1 MTTDDGPSCDDAL
14 LARERARFEPD
25 GEPLELSSW
34 ERLEPAHLALAPP
47 IERLRRALDDRDMR
61 EELARCEA
69 EERYPRAAVER
80 LRRAGWLDL
89 VSETPTV
96 GCPAGG
102 ASRLTATH
110 LSLLNALTARRD
122 GTLGITIGVQSLA
135 LLPVWLGGTPAQ
147 QAWVFERMRQGAS
160 TSLLLTEL
168 PSSSDLLSNEARA
181 EPGRLVEGAF
191 VPGGED
197 PTHYRVRGAKH
208 LINGGREHELLI
220 TLLRT
225 RDGDR
230 GASLLRA
237 LSDHSLLVID
247 RDATCVPLHRWATH
261 PMRAADISGV
271 AFEGTLVPVERRLG
285 VEGAGF
291 GLIKHTLT
299 ISRGGIASLAAGT
312 AARARDLALGYARRR
327 ELYGAPLARLG
338 AIAGHLLRLEALEL
352 VVSCVA
358 LRAVSAINAYALR
371 ASWSTAV
378 AKLVA
383 CDLAEEAVREGGRV
397 LSARAL
403 VEELPYAR
411 LLRDVTL
418 YPVFDGTRHVML
430 DELANRLAGLV
441 ARPTQEDPL
450 AEARARYAAPARRL
464 VGISARRVSP
474 WVPDLAAAARAL
486 ATLPGER
493 DLSFLAP
500 IGERLFAS
508 VRALI
513 AAGEWDADQDL
524 RFSAAAAAGA
534 LCALLGTV
542 ELADPD
548 RRAALDLP
556 PALPADDP
564 ARAALVARFALGWL
578 GARTAEQVEA
588 LAARAG
594 LPPDASAA
602 AQARRGEGGLLAA
615 YREALGEA
623 LPV

>member
-1 MTTDDGPSCDDAL
+1 MTRDDRRPSDLAL
-14 LARERARFEPD
+14 LARERARFEPERD
-25 GEPLELSSW
+25 PLELSTW
-34 ERLEPAHLALAPP
+34 ERLEPAQLALAPP
-47 IERLRRALDDRDMR
+47 VVRLRGALDDPGMQA
-61 EELARCEA
+61 ELATCEA
-69 EERYPRAAVER
+69 DERYPRAAVER

-89 VSETPTV
+89 VSETPGE

-102 ASRLTATH
+102 ASLLTATH
-110 LSLLNALTARRD
+110 LSLLNAMTARRD

-135 LLPVWLGGTPAQ
+135 LLPVWLGGSPAQ
-147 QAWVFERMRQGAS
+147 QAWVFGRMREGAS
-160 TSLLLTEL
+160 SALLLTEL
-168 PSSSDLLSNEARA
+168 PSGSNLLSNEARA
-181 EPGRLVEGAF
+181 EPGRIVDGAF

-197 PTHYRVRGAKH
+197 PTHYLVRGEKH
-208 LINGGREHELLI
+208 LINGAREHELLI

-225 RDGDR
+225 RDGDAE
-230 GASLLRA
+230 ASLLRA

-291 GLIKHTLT
+291 GLVKHTLT
-299 ISRGGIASLAAGT
+299 ISRGGISSLAAGT
-312 AARARDLALGYARRR
+312 SARARDLALRYARRR
-327 ELYGAPLARLG
+327 ELYGAPIAQLG

-358 LRAVSAINAYALR
+358 LRSVSAVNAYALR

-378 AKLVA
+378 AKLAA
-383 CDLAEEAVREGGRV
+383 CELAEEAVREGARV

-430 DELANRLAGLV
+430 DELANRLAGLA
-441 ARPTQEDPL
+441 ARPTDEDPL
-450 AEARARYAAPARRL
+450 AEARARYAAPPRRL
-464 VGISARRVSP
+464 VGIPARRVSP
-474 WVPDLAAAARAL
+474 WVPNFAAASAALAA
-486 ATLPGER
+486 LPGER
-493 DLSFLAP
+493 DLSFLP
-500 IGERLFAS
+500 LIGERL
-508 VRALI
+508 I
-513 AAGEWDADQDL
+513 AAVQAIVASGEWEADQDL
-524 RFSAAAAAGA
+524 RFAAAAAAGSF
-534 LCALLGTV
+534 CALLATV

-556 PALPADDP
+556 PALPAEDP
-564 ARAALVARFALGWL
+564 ARAALVARFAPGWL
-578 GARTAEQVEA
+578 GARVAEQVEA
-588 LAARAG
+588 LATRAG
-594 LPPDASAA
+594 LEPDATAA
-602 AQARRGEGGLLAA
+602 ALARRGEGNLLAA
-615 YREALGEA
+615 YREALTAA